1 MSDVEELEEEGRSS
15 RVSEEGIVRSLV
27 GVGGEVLQRSLRQES
42 VESLQVLQRDGTDQH
57 LSGYEGEN
65 ERIER

>member
-1 MSDVEELEEEGRSS
+1 MEELEEEGGSS

-27 GVGGEVLQRSLRQES
+27 GVGGEVLQRSLRQKS